1 MLNLS
6 RGLVVFFLAVSGVC
20 SVYAGE
26 MDWTFWQERFL
37 QSPSTQTQSSGAIQE
52 PRIKE
57 VYVTATLPD
66 YPWIKV
72 SGYRDRPV
80 ERCTTCHDG
89 IASTSPSHPPEFG
102 CSVCHGGEPESLDKE
117 QAHATLIYD
126 PAAGTG
132 KRNPSSLSV
141 VGRSCGQLYCHA
153 GHENED
159 RNHVNRV
166 KKSMMNTMAGVISGL
181 RYQWAGQSRKTA
193 RYGTLSISDE
203 DATVPHN
210 QGALDKLE
218 KLPFFSSATIPKPI
232 LKKEQPVRVSRHP
245 ADRILR
251 QQCFQCHLDSPPA
264 EGQYR
269 SQGCSACHF
278 EYSSNGLYEGN
289 DPTISRTEPG
299 HARFHKIRAIPS
311 RSTCVQCH
319 RSFDLHILG
328 SANEQ
333 DEEPD
338 VQEEIKPEEI
348 VEATPSDP
356 DSTDNATRQDET
368 PFTVHDSEVTDN
380 VTDQV
385 ETPSTVD
392 PGKDIPLF
400 VGKGS
405 VMGDVHTARGMDCTD
420 CHTQLDIMG
429 DGNLYSKQ
437 HEAVEIRCETCHG
450 DSRSYPYISQI
461 TDPGDP
467 AIRVSK
473 HYKGGSNK
481 VGDWMAVSERNRKM
495 TNVKVQ
501 EGHMVAIGKQTG
513 KIHEIPL
520 VKNLLDAHSIPQHQ
534 SRLECSACHAR
545 WVVRCPGCHQSI
557 TGGQGSFQTPVL
569 EFHSLDIGEP
579 SLMIGPRGKVA
590 PMLTQP
596 ERRLTVLDEKGNP
609 IPVLGR
615 MGTER
620 GRYWQWAFTNPH
632 GTSGS
637 NLAYALNP
645 HSIQKQARS
654 CTSCHLST
662 KTLGL
667 GEGDLKI
674 GKNSTGKNDFVDP
687 LNRSDIMMK
696 ASQFEPQA
704 KVSMRGE
711 PLAGTHQP
719 IARTFNQKEINRI
732 LKIGNCIPCH
742 DSYGDPIYQ
751 DIKKSYRFERTMDH
765 RSLREKILSLRQAPE

>member
-1 MLNLS
+1 
-6 RGLVVFFLAVSGVC
+6 
-20 SVYAGE
+20 
-26 MDWTFWQERFL
+26 
-37 QSPSTQTQSSGAIQE
+37 
-52 PRIKE
+52 
-57 VYVTATLPD
+57 
-66 YPWIKV
+66 
-72 SGYRDRPV
+72 V
-80 ERCTTCHDG
+80 E
-89 IASTSPSHPPEFG
+89 
-102 CSVCHGGEPESLDKE
+102 
-117 QAHATLIYD
+117 Q
-126 PAAGTG
+126 
-132 KRNPSSLSV
+132 
-141 VGRSCGQLYCHA
+141 SCGQLYCHA
-153 GHENED
+153 GHADED
-159 RNHVNRV
+159 RNHVARV

-193 RYGTLSISDE
+193 RYGTLAIADE
-203 DATVPHN
+203 DASVPHN

-218 KLPFFSSATIPKPI
+218 KLPFFSPATIDI
-232 LKKEQPVRVSRHP
+232 LKKEQSVAISRHP

-269 SQGCSACHF
+269 SQGCAACHF
-278 EYSSNGLYEGN
+278 DYSSNGLYEGN

-319 RSFDLHILG
+319 RSFDLQALG
-328 SANEQ
+328 TADEPRENEI
-333 DEEPD
+333 DEVFGPHHPHD
-338 VQEEIKPEEI
+338 FEEIN
-348 VEATPSDP
+348 D
-356 DSTDNATRQDET
+356 ATRQEET
-368 PFTVHDSEVTDN
+368 PTAYDSEVTDT
-380 VTDQV
+380 VTDQI
-385 ETPSTVD
+385 EISSTVD
-392 PGKDIPLF
+392 PDKEAPLF
-400 VGKGS
+400 VGKGR
-405 VMGDVHTARGMDCTD
+405 VMRDVHTARGMDCTD

-450 DSRSYPYISQI
+450 DSRSYPSISQV

-473 HYKGGSNK
+473 HYKDGPNK
-481 VGDWMAVSERNRKM
+481 VDDWMAVSARNRKM

-501 EGHMVAIGKQTG
+501 DGRMVTIGKQSG
-513 KIHEIPL
+513 KVHEIPL
-520 VKNLLDAHSIPQHQ
+520 VKDFLAAHSIPQHQ

-545 WVVRCPGCHQSI
+545 WVVRCPVCHQSI
-557 TGGQGSFQTPVL
+557 TGDPLQAPVL
-569 EFHSLDIGEP
+569 TSRSLDIGEP

-596 ERRLTVLDEKGNP
+596 ERHLTVLDEKGNL

-615 MGTER
+615 MGTQR
-620 GRYWQWAFTNPH
+620 GRYRQWAFTNPH

-645 HSIQKQARS
+645 HSIRKQARS
-654 CTSCHLST
+654 CTSCHLSG

-687 LNRSDIMMK
+687 LNRSDIILK

-711 PLAGTHQP
+711 SIAGTHQP
-719 IARTFNQKEINRI
+719 LARTFNQKEINRI
-732 LKIGNCIPCH
+732 LRIGNCIPCH
-742 DSYGDPIYQ
+742 DSYEDPIYQ
-751 DIKKSYRFERTMDH
+751 DIQKSYKFERSLDH
-765 RSLREKILSLRQAPE
+765 RRLREKILSLRQE

>member
-1 MLNLS
+1 MLKLS
-6 RGLVVFFLAVSGVC
+6 KGLIVFFLAITGVC

-26 MDWTFWQERFL
+26 NNFWQERL
-37 QSPSTQTQSSGAIQE
+37 APLYQTPPPE
-52 PRIKE
+52 VLPEIKE
-57 VYVTATLPD
+57 VHVTATLPD
-66 YPWIKV
+66 YPWVKV
-72 SGYRDRPV
+72 SGYKNRPV
-80 ERCTTCHDG
+80 ERCITCHDG
-89 IASTSPSHPPEFG
+89 IASVSPSHPPEFG
-102 CSVCHGGEPESLDKE
+102 CSVCHGGEPESVDKE

-126 PAAGTG
+126 PAARTG

-141 VGRSCGQLYCHA
+141 VEQSCGQLYCHA
-153 GHENED
+153 GHADED
-159 RNHVNRV
+159 RNHIARV

-193 RYGTLSISDE
+193 RYGTLAISDT
-203 DATVPHN
+203 DGSIPHN
-210 QGALDKLE
+210 KGALDKLE
-218 KLPFFSSATIPKPI
+218 QVPFFSPSTIPKTNLRQSVP
-232 LKKEQPVRVSRHP
+232 VSRHP

-289 DPTISRTEPG
+289 DPTISRSEPG

-319 RSFDLHILG
+319 RSFETQTLGPSTEQRRETQEAIQREETIDKILSVEIPG
-328 SANEQ
+328 IPSNETELLPISIS
-333 DEEPD
+333 EE
-338 VQEEIKPEEI
+338 
-348 VEATPSDP
+348 T
-356 DSTDNATRQDET
+356 
-368 PFTVHDSEVTDN
+368 SEVNNQDN
-380 VTDQV
+380 DSSITQ
-385 ETPSTVD
+385 EKSL
-392 PGKDIPLF
+392 PLF
-400 VGKGS
+400 IGKGQAKK
-405 VMGDVHTARGMDCTD
+405 DVHTKRGMDCTD

-450 DSRSYPYISQI
+450 NSQSYPYISQI
-461 TDPGDP
+461 TDPEDS

-473 HYKGGSNK
+473 HYKNGSNK

-501 EGHMVAIGKQTG
+501 GGRIVSIGKQTG
-513 KIHEIPL
+513 KILEIPL
-520 VKNLLDAHSIPQHQ
+520 VKDSLSAHSIPQHQ

-545 WVVRCPGCHQSI
+545 WVVRCPGCHQSF
-557 TGGQGSFQTPVL
+557 TTDQGSLSKPL
-569 EFHSLDIGEP
+569 PDSHSIDIGEP
-579 SLMIGPRGKVA
+579 ALMIGPRGKVA

-596 ERRLTVLDEKGNP
+596 KRHLTVLDEKQNP
-609 IPVLGR
+609 IPVLGK
-615 MGTER
+615 MGVER
-620 GRYWQWAFTNPH
+620 GNYRQWAFTNPH

-654 CTSCHLST
+654 CTSCHLSS

-674 GKNSTGKNDFVDP
+674 GKNSSGKNDIVEP
-687 LNRSDIMMK
+687 LNRSDIMRK

-704 KVSMRGE
+704 KVSVRGE
-711 PLAGTHQP
+711 SLAGTHQQK
-719 IARTFNQKEINRI
+719 ARTFNQAEINRI
-732 LKIGNCIPCH
+732 LRVGNCIPCH
-742 DSYGDPIYQ
+742 DSYNDPIYQ
-751 DIKKSYRFERTMDH
+751 NIKNSYHFASTQDH
-765 RSLREKILSLRQAPE
+765 RRLRENILRLGQTLE

>member
-1 MLNLS
+1 M
-6 RGLVVFFLAVSGVC
+6 
-20 SVYAGE
+20 YAE
-26 MDWTFWQERFL
+26 KRDWTFWQERFL
-37 QSPSTQTQSSGAIQE
+37 QSPSTQTSVSGTIQE

-57 VYVTATLPD
+57 VRVTATLPD

-72 SGYRDRPV
+72 SQYRDRPV
-80 ERCTTCHDG
+80 ERCITCHDG
-89 IASTSPSHPPEFG
+89 IANVSPSHPPEFG
-102 CSVCHGGEPESLDKE
+102 CSVCHGGEPESVDKD

-126 PAAGTG
+126 PEAGTG

-141 VGRSCGQLYCHA
+141 VEQSCGQLYCHA
-153 GHENED
+153 GHADED
-159 RNHVNRV
+159 RNHVARV

-193 RYGTLSISDE
+193 RYGTLAIADE
-203 DATVPHN
+203 DASVPHN

-218 KLPFFSSATIPKPI
+218 KLPFFSPATIDI
-232 LKKEQPVRVSRHP
+232 LQKEQSVAISRHP

-278 EYSSNGLYEGN
+278 EYSSSGLYEGN

-319 RSFDLHILG
+319 RSFDLQALG
-328 SANEQ
+328 TADEPRENEI
-333 DEEPD
+333 DEVFGPHHPHD
-338 VQEEIKPEEI
+338 FEEIN
-348 VEATPSDP
+348 D
-356 DSTDNATRQDET
+356 ATRQEEAPT
-368 PFTVHDSEVTDN
+368 AYDSEVTDT
-380 VTDQV
+380 VTDQI
-385 ETPSTVD
+385 EISSTVD
-392 PGKDIPLF
+392 PDKEAPLF
-400 VGKGS
+400 VGKGR
-405 VMGDVHTARGMDCTD
+405 VMRDVHTARGMDCTD

-450 DSRSYPYISQI
+450 DSRSYPSISQI
-461 TDPGDP
+461 TDPVDSV
-467 AIRVSK
+467 IRISK
-473 HYKGGSNK
+473 HYKGGPNK
-481 VGDWMAVSERNRKM
+481 VDDWMAVSARNRKM

-501 EGHMVAIGKQTG
+501 DGRMVTIGKQSG
-513 KIHEIPL
+513 KVHEIPL
-520 VKNLLDAHSIPQHQ
+520 VKDFLAAHSIPQHQ

-545 WVVRCPGCHQSI
+545 WVVRCPVCHQSI
-557 TGGQGSFQTPVL
+557 IGDPLQAPVL
-569 EFHSLDIGEP
+569 TSHSLDIGEP

-596 ERRLTVLDEKGNP
+596 ERHLTVLDEKGNL

-615 MGTER
+615 MGTQR
-620 GRYWQWAFTNPH
+620 GHYRQWAFTNPH

-645 HSIQKQARS
+645 HSIRKQARS
-654 CTSCHLST
+654 CTSCHLSA

-687 LNRSDIMMK
+687 LNRSDIILK

-711 PLAGTHQP
+711 SIAGTHQP
-719 IARTFNQKEINRI
+719 LARTFNQKEINRI
-732 LKIGNCIPCH
+732 LRIGNCIPCH
-742 DSYGDPIYQ
+742 DSYEDPIYQ
-751 DIKKSYRFERTMDH
+751 DIKKSYKFERSLDH
-765 RSLREKILSLRQAPE
+765 RRLREKILSLRQE

>member
-1 MLNLS
+1 M
-6 RGLVVFFLAVSGVC
+6 
-20 SVYAGE
+20 YASE
-26 MDWTFWQERFL
+26 KDWVFWQERFL
-37 QSPSTQTQSSGAIQE
+37 SSPSSQTELSGTIQE

-57 VYVTATLPD
+57 VRVTATLPD

-72 SGYRDRPV
+72 SQYRDRPV
-80 ERCTTCHDG
+80 ERCITCHDG
-89 IASTSPSHPPEFG
+89 IANVSPSHPPEFG
-102 CSVCHGGEPESLDKE
+102 CSVCHGGEPESVDKE

-126 PAAGTG
+126 PKAGTG

-141 VGRSCGQLYCHA
+141 VEQSCGQLYCHA
-153 GHENED
+153 GHADED
-159 RNHVNRV
+159 RNHVARV

-193 RYGTLSISDE
+193 RYGTLAIADE
-203 DATVPHN
+203 DASVPHN

-218 KLPFFSSATIPKPI
+218 KLPFFSPATIDI
-232 LKKEQPVRVSRHP
+232 LKKEQSVAISRHP

-269 SQGCSACHF
+269 SQGCAACHF
-278 EYSSNGLYEGN
+278 DYSSNGLYEGN

-319 RSFDLHILG
+319 RSFDLQTLG
-328 SANEQ
+328 TTTELRENEI
-333 DEEPD
+333 DEVFGPHRPHD
-338 VQEEIKPEEI
+338 FEEIN
-348 VEATPSDP
+348 D
-356 DSTDNATRQDET
+356 ATRQEET
-368 PFTVHDSEVTDN
+368 PIAYDSEVTDT
-380 VTDQV
+380 VTDQI
-385 ETPSTVD
+385 EISSSVD
-392 PGKDIPLF
+392 PDKEAPLF
-400 VGKGS
+400 VGKGR

-450 DSRSYPYISQI
+450 DSRSYPSISQV

-473 HYKGGSNK
+473 HYKDGPNK
-481 VGDWMAVSERNRKM
+481 VDDWMAVSARNRKM

-501 EGHMVAIGKQTG
+501 DGRMVTIGKQSG
-513 KIHEIPL
+513 KVHEIPL
-520 VKNLLDAHSIPQHQ
+520 VKDFLAAHSIPQHQ

-545 WVVRCPGCHQSI
+545 WVVRCPVCHQSI
-557 TGGQGSFQTPVL
+557 TGDPLQAPVL
-569 EFHSLDIGEP
+569 TSRSLDIGEP

-596 ERRLTVLDEKGNP
+596 ERHLTVLDEKGNL

-615 MGTER
+615 MGTQR
-620 GRYWQWAFTNPH
+620 GRYRQWAFTNPH

-645 HSIQKQARS
+645 HSIRKQARS
-654 CTSCHLST
+654 CTSCHLSG

-674 GKNSTGKNDFVDP
+674 GKNATGKNDFVDP
-687 LNRSDIMMK
+687 LNRSDIILK

-711 PLAGTHQP
+711 SIAGTHQP
-719 IARTFNQKEINRI
+719 LARTFNQKEINRI
-732 LKIGNCIPCH
+732 LRIGNCIPCH
-742 DSYGDPIYQ
+742 DSYEDPIYQ
-751 DIKKSYRFERTMDH
+751 DIQKSYKFERSLDH
-765 RSLREKILSLRQAPE
+765 RRLREKILSLRQE

>member
-1 MLNLS
+1 M
-6 RGLVVFFLAVSGVC
+6 
-20 SVYAGE
+20 YASE
-26 MDWTFWQERFL
+26 KDWVFWQERFL
-37 QSPSTQTQSSGAIQE
+37 LSPSSQTELSGTIQE

-57 VYVTATLPD
+57 VRVTATLPD

-72 SGYRDRPV
+72 SQYRDRPV
-80 ERCTTCHDG
+80 ERCITCHDG
-89 IASTSPSHPPEFG
+89 IANVSPSHPPEFG
-102 CSVCHGGEPESLDKE
+102 CSVCHGGEPESVDKE

-126 PAAGTG
+126 PKAGTG

-141 VGRSCGQLYCHA
+141 VEQSCGQLYCHA
-153 GHENED
+153 GHADED
-159 RNHVNRV
+159 RNHVARV

-193 RYGTLSISDE
+193 RYGTLAIADE
-203 DATVPHN
+203 DASVPHN

-218 KLPFFSSATIPKPI
+218 KLPFFSPATIDI
-232 LKKEQPVRVSRHP
+232 LKKEQSVAISRHP

-269 SQGCSACHF
+269 SQGCAACHF
-278 EYSSNGLYEGN
+278 DYSSNGLYEGN

-319 RSFDLHILG
+319 RSFDLQALG
-328 SANEQ
+328 TADEPRENEI
-333 DEEPD
+333 DEVFGPHHPHD
-338 VQEEIKPEEI
+338 FEEIN
-348 VEATPSDP
+348 D
-356 DSTDNATRQDET
+356 ATRQEET
-368 PFTVHDSEVTDN
+368 PTAYDSEVTDT
-380 VTDQV
+380 VTDQI
-385 ETPSTVD
+385 EISSTVD
-392 PGKDIPLF
+392 PDKEAPLF
-400 VGKGS
+400 VGKGR
-405 VMGDVHTARGMDCTD
+405 VMRDVHTARGMDCTD

-450 DSRSYPYISQI
+450 DSRSYPSISQV

-473 HYKGGSNK
+473 HYKDGPNK
-481 VGDWMAVSERNRKM
+481 VDDWMAVSARNRKM

-501 EGHMVAIGKQTG
+501 DGRMVTIGKQSG
-513 KIHEIPL
+513 KVHEIPL
-520 VKNLLDAHSIPQHQ
+520 VKDFLAAHSIPQHQ

-557 TGGQGSFQTPVL
+557 IGDPLQAPVL
-569 EFHSLDIGEP
+569 TSHSLDIGEP

-596 ERRLTVLDEKGNP
+596 ERHLTILDEKGNP

-615 MGTER
+615 MGTQR
-620 GRYWQWAFTNPH
+620 GRYRQWAFTNPH

-645 HSIQKQARS
+645 HSIRKQARS
-654 CTSCHLST
+654 CTSCHLSG

-674 GKNSTGKNDFVDP
+674 GKNATGKNDFVDP
-687 LNRSDIMMK
+687 LNRSDIILK

-711 PLAGTHQP
+711 SIAGTHQP
-719 IARTFNQKEINRI
+719 QARTFNQKEINRI
-732 LKIGNCIPCH
+732 LRIGNCIPCH
-742 DSYGDPIYQ
+742 DSYEDPIYQ
-751 DIKKSYRFERTMDH
+751 DIQKSYKFERSLDH
-765 RSLREKILSLRQAPE
+765 RRLREKILSLRQE

>member
-1 MLNLS
+1 MSKLKL
-6 RGLVVFFLAVSGVC
+6 LDFFLVASGVC
-20 SVYAGE
+20 SVYASE
-26 MDWTFWQERFL
+26 KDWVFWQERFL
-37 QSPSTQTQSSGAIQE
+37 LSPSSQTELSGTIQE

-57 VYVTATLPD
+57 VRVTATLPD

-72 SGYRDRPV
+72 SQYRDRPE
-80 ERCTTCHDG
+80 ERCITCHAG
-89 IASTSPSHPPEFG
+89 IANVSPSHPTEFG
-102 CSVCHGGEPESLDKE
+102 CSVCHGGEPESVDKE

-126 PAAGTG
+126 PKAGTG

-141 VGRSCGQLYCHA
+141 VEQSCGQLYCHA
-153 GHENED
+153 GHADED
-159 RNHVNRV
+159 RNHVARV
-166 KKSMMNTMAGVISGL
+166 KKSMMNTMAGVISGV

-193 RYGTLSISDE
+193 RYGTLAIADE
-203 DATVPHN
+203 DASVPHN

-278 EYSSNGLYEGN
+278 EYSPNGLYEGN

-338 VQEEIKPEEI
+338 VQEEIKPEKIIE
-348 VEATPSDP
+348 VPPS
-356 DSTDNATRQDET
+356 
-368 PFTVHDSEVTDN
+368 
-380 VTDQV
+380 
-385 ETPSTVD
+385 D

-473 HYKGGSNK
+473 HYEGGSNK
-481 VGDWMAVSERNRKM
+481 VGDWMAVSARNRKM

-596 ERRLTVLDEKGNP
+596 ERHLTVLDEKGNP

-620 GRYWQWAFTNPH
+620 GRYRQWAFTNPH

-732 LKIGNCIPCH
+732 LRIGNCIPCH